1 MTVTPTLT
9 RQLPITKALKLFRG
23 VEFRQT
29 IDVTEWFSATTNV
42 TVTAAAKM
50 YMSDVNADIQ
60 FVASITA
67 PDSAG
72 KQFIV
77 LTASASSTKNLATG
91 YYFFDIHVTDPTHA
105 VNQPGTWLVCSGLLH
120 VSNTITGAAP

>member
-9 RQLPITKALKLFRG
+9 RQLPITKALKVFRG

-42 TVTAAAKM
+42 TVSAAAKM
-50 YMSDVNADIQ
+50 YMSDTVPDIQ
-60 FVASITA
+60 FDASITS
-67 PDSAG
+67 PDSNG

-77 LTASASSTKNLATG
+77 LYASIANTKDLTTG
-91 YYFFDIHVTDPTHA
+91 YYFFDVHVTDPTHA
-105 VNQPGTWLVCSGLLH
+105 GNQPGTWLVCSGLLQ
-120 VSNTITGAAP
+120 VVNTVTGFSS